1 LQIGLRALRACGCG
15 GLFFCALFLCATG
28 QKRRESKIA
37 LWEINLKILQKIA
50 AAVVVL
56 VAITYAGDYL
66 QLRYRVWRNANPF
79 GTVQVERY
87 YAVHQKN
94 NKIEF
99 MFPHETQNQD
109 CVHSLFPHMGYSPC
123 WYLIR
128 NREQRID
135 I

>member
-1 LQIGLRALRACGCG
+1 VTRCECRIAN
-15 GLFFCALFLCATG
+15 
-28 QKRRESKIA
+28 REID
-37 LWEINLKILQKIA
+37 LKILQKVLVT
-50 AAVVVL
+50 VVVL
-56 VAITYAGDYL
+56 AGVAYAGDYL

-79 GTVQVERY
+79 GSIQVERY
-87 YAVHQKN
+87 YAVHEKN
-94 NKIEF
+94 NKVEF

-123 WYLIR
+123 WYLNR

>member
-1 LQIGLRALRACGCG
+1 MASWIEWPFVPSGAKG
-15 GLFFCALFLCATG
+15 FFLPAQCECRIAN
-28 QKRRESKIA
+28 REID
-37 LWEINLKILQKIA
+37 LKTLQKIL

-56 VAITYAGDYL
+56 VAVTYAGDYL
-66 QLRYRVWRNANPF
+66 QLRYRVWRNTNPF

-87 YAVHQKN
+87 YAVHEKN
-94 NKIEF
+94 NKVEF

-109 CVHSLFPHMGYSPC
+109 CVHSLFPHMGYAPC
-123 WYLIR
+123 WYLNR

>member
-1 LQIGLRALRACGCG
+1 MSSGAKG
-15 GLFFCALFLCATG
+15 FFSQQG
-28 QKRRESKIA
+28 QGVASKIA
-37 LWEINLKILQKIA
+37 ALELNLKIWQKIV
-50 AAVVVL
+50 AVVVIL
-56 VAITYAGDYL
+56 VLAIYAGDYL
-66 QLRYRVWRNANPF
+66 QLRYRVWRNVNPF

-123 WYLIR
+123 WYLNR

>member
-1 LQIGLRALRACGCG
+1 MALRTFGCE
-15 GLFFCALFLCATG
+15 GLFFVARCECRIAN
-28 QKRRESKIA
+28 REID
-37 LWEINLKILQKIA
+37 LKILQKIL
-50 AAVVVL
+50 VTFVVL
-56 VAITYAGDYL
+56 AGVAYAGDYL

-79 GTVQVERY
+79 GSIQVERY
-87 YAVHQKN
+87 YAVHEKN
-94 NKIEF
+94 NKVEF

-123 WYLIR
+123 WYLNR

>member
-1 LQIGLRALRACGCG
+1 MPSGAKGFLWRRVSVESRIGR
-15 GLFFCALFLCATG
+15 
-28 QKRRESKIA
+28 SIS
-37 LWEINLKILQKIA
+37 KILQKILV
-50 AAVVVL
+50 AVVVL
-56 VAITYAGDYL
+56 AGVTYAGDYL
-66 QLRYRVWRNANPF
+66 QLRYRVWRNAGPF

-87 YAVHQKN
+87 YAVHEKN
-94 NKIEF
+94 NKVEF

-123 WYLIR
+123 WYLNR

>member
-1 LQIGLRALRACGCG
+1 VALRAFGCE
-15 GLFFCALFLCATG
+15 GLFFAAQCECRIAI
-28 QKRRESKIA
+28 REFD
-37 LWEINLKILQKIA
+37 LKILQKIV
-50 AAVVVL
+50 AAVLVL
-56 VAITYAGDYL
+56 VAVTYAGDYL
-66 QLRYRVWRNANPF
+66 QLRYRVWRNAGPF

-87 YAVHQKN
+87 YAVHEKN
-94 NKIEF
+94 NKVEF

-123 WYLIR
+123 WYLNR